1 MVALAMDIHEAQGS
15 LSTSS
20 MWACLFP
27 CTLWRVASRVHGEWR
42 SLPVPRGFLSGEL
55 REMEIKLSL
64 NYDNRKKAVTITAI
78 VFLCAWN
85 LIYLYAYYSMNTHT
99 PIYII
104 VPFKT
109 HYSPRHGDC
118 VSFSYKGYKFY
129 RKLRLRDM
137 QSKYGENLTSK
148 CNLELSLYKV
158 DAFPYFYYINYIDIV
173 EKNNYQ

>member
-1 MVALAMDIHEAQGS
+1 MTTEKMNKSAIYSWLIIALLGIYINLEQS
-15 LSTSS
+15 FLTILS
-20 MWACLFP
+20 
-27 CTLWRVASRVHGEWR
+27 EWW
-42 SLPVPRGFLSGEL
+42 FW
-55 REMEIKLSL
+55 LSL
-64 NYDNRKKAVTITAI
+64 CGILLFCLVLIYLFEKSINYIKAVTIFAI
-78 VFLCAWN
+78 MFLCAWN

-129 RKLRLRDM
+129 RKLRLRDV

>member
-1 MVALAMDIHEAQGS
+1 
-15 LSTSS
+15 
-20 MWACLFP
+20 
-27 CTLWRVASRVHGEWR
+27 
-42 SLPVPRGFLSGEL
+42 
-55 REMEIKLSL
+55 MEIKLSL

-173 EKNNYQ
+173 EKKNYQ